1 MRDPS
6 MPMANWDASIVFCS
20 DFVIR
25 SAIVICHC
33 ECKPY
38 PMTTDTALICPRCE
52 LPLKEVRTSGGV
64 FWACDNCGGRAATIE
79 LLRNRFTPESI
90 NPLWLHAMRGEGRS
104 GVPCPSCRHPMIDV
118 ALSDRAE
125 INVDV
130 CQRCHFVWF
139 DTHEIDTLVPRRP
152 QTLAPELPQKAREML
167 AIAEV
172 ERLAKE
178 AEGSDLDS
186 VPPDESW
193 KQIAAFLGVPVE
205 FDTAPHTRRPWATWL
220 LGTVIIAAS
229 LFAFTRLHEMVT
241 EFGLIPAEATR
252 LHGLTFVTSFF
263 LHAGIIHLVGNMYFL
278 FVFGDDVENF
288 LRPLR
293 YLLLIALAAF
303 VGDLAH
309 IALDPRSQTPCI
321 GASGG
326 IAGVITFYALNFPRV
341 RLGFLMR
348 WGFVWFRWIRLPAWS
363 VFVLW
368 ILFQLISALEQKAGI
383 SSVSSAAHLGG
394 AAVGVV
400 AWVLWRKEKPN
411 DEGRMT
417 KE

>member
-1 MRDPS
+1 MIS
-6 MPMANWDASIVFCS
+6 S
-20 DFVIR
+20 D
-25 SAIVICHC
+25 
-33 ECKPY
+33 E
-38 PMTTDTALICPRCE
+38 LICPRCE
-52 LPLKEVRTSGGV
+52 LPLQEVRTSGGV
-64 FWACDNCGGRAATIE
+64 FWACNVCGGRAVTIE

-90 NPLWLHAMRGEGRS
+90 NPLWLHAMRGEGRR

-125 INVDV
+125 FNVDV
-130 CQRCHFVWF
+130 CQRCHFIWF
-139 DTHEIDTLVPRRP
+139 DAHEVDTLVPRQP
-152 QTLAPELPQKAREML
+152 QTAVPELPQKVREML
-167 AIAEV
+167 AMAEV

-178 AEGSDLDS
+178 AEGSDFDS
-186 VPPDESW
+186 APPNEGW

-205 FDTAPHTRRPWATWL
+205 FDTVPHARRPWATWL
-220 LGTVIIAAS
+220 LGTLIIAVS
-229 LFAFTRLHEMVT
+229 VFAFTRLHQMVMQ
-241 EFGLIPAEATR
+241 FGLIPAEATR
-252 LHGLTFVTSFF
+252 LHGLTFATSFF
-263 LHAGIIHLVGNMYFL
+263 LHAGVIHLVGNMYFL
-278 FVFGDDVENF
+278 FVFGDAVENF
-288 LRPLR
+288 LRPFR
-293 YLLLIALAAF
+293 YLLLIALAAL

-309 IALDPRSQTPCI
+309 IALDPRSQTSCI

-368 ILFQLISALEQKAGI
+368 IFFQLIGALEQKAGM

-400 AWVLWRKEKPN
+400 AWLLWRKEKSN
-411 DEGRMT
+411 DEAPAFAKAPARQANN
-417 KE
+417 E